1 MSQIIQSLRRT
12 VIPAPMAGGPTTVD
26 LVRTAHQAG
35 SFGTLGLGSA
45 SVDSARSQIDACA
58 GIPFGVNLFCPQD
71 PLTPEQLAAA
81 AELAAA
87 EGASLPDPDYSF
99 GFHDKLELALQGGA
113 RVAWSMFGTFDSEQL
128 ARIHA
133 AGAEA
138 WTTVTTPDEAR
149 AAATL
154 GVDALCVQGPA
165 AGGHRGTWDRTALP
179 DDRPLAELIAAV
191 HEAVHAVAP
200 NIPLIAAGGLRTA
213 SDVTQV
219 LSLPSVAAASCGSA
233 FLLSKEA
240 GTSDYNRKLLQ
251 RGGAT
256 VSTRAFSGRHA
267 RGLENDYTR
276 AHPDVPPVYPM
287 LNSVLKERRAQHDA
301 AVAYCLVGEPADK
314 IRGGS
319 VADILDSLCQNKH

>member
-1 MSQIIQSLRRT
+1 MSQVIQSLRRP
-12 VIPAPMAGGPTTVD
+12 VMPAPMAGGPTIVD
-26 LVRTAHQAG
+26 LVRAAHQAG

-87 EGASLPDPDYSF
+87 EGATLPDPDYSF
-99 GFHDKLELALQGGA
+99 GFHDKLELALQGGT
-113 RVAWSMFGTFDSEQL
+113 RVVWSMFGAFDSEQL

-191 HEAVHAVAP
+191 HKAVHSVAP

-219 LSLPSVAAASCGSA
+219 LSLPGVVAASCGSA
-233 FLLSKEA
+233 FFVE
-240 GTSDYNRKLLQ
+240 
-251 RGGAT
+251 
-256 VSTRAFSGRHA
+256 
-267 RGLENDYTR
+267 
-276 AHPDVPPVYPM
+276 
-287 LNSVLKERRAQHDA
+287 
-301 AVAYCLVGEPADK
+301 
-314 IRGGS
+314 
-319 VADILDSLCQNKH
+319 